1 MREVHHTPT
10 IEELATELNGAIII
24 SKLDLRSAY
33 NQLELDPDCRD
44 ITVFSTHVG
53 LYRYKRLNFGISS
66 ASEEFQ
72 KTIESIIS
80 NIPKVRNISDDI
92 IVFGDNEEDHDKN
105 LHQVLQRLEEN
116 GLTLNAKK
124 SVFKKKHH

>member
-1 MREVHHTPT
+1 
-10 IEELATELNGAIII
+10 L
-24 SKLDLRSAY
+24 
-33 NQLELDPDCRD
+33 
-44 ITVFSTHVG
+44 
-53 LYRYKRLNFGISS
+53 GISS

-92 IVFGDNEEDHDKN
+92 IVFGDNEEDHDKY

-116 GLTLNAKK
+116 GLTLNA
-124 SVFKKKHH
+124 

>member
-1 MREVHHTPT
+1 M
-10 IEELATELNGAIII
+10 
-24 SKLDLRSAY
+24 
-33 NQLELDPDCRD
+33 
-44 ITVFSTHVG
+44 
-53 LYRYKRLNFGISS
+53 YRYKRLNFGISS

-116 GLTLNAKK
+116 GLTLNA
-124 SVFKKKHH
+124 